1 MIASPTLSG
10 GIALYHPREKQYKQ
24 AHSDT
29 VNYER
34 YIEWHLKYELQA
46 YEGMEDFR
54 AANHVQKQYHR
65 LDGYASKKKSRQEDA
80 LELAEMYKSNE
91 QARQIERQTASI
103 RLRNVIIISAIVFL
117 LAAIAFSVRMLY
129 YNRIIRNKNN
139 VMIHTIDELMTYKD
153 ELLSNRE
160 ENTRLKS
167 NVTGTTRGAIP
178 NAGQGR
184 C

>member
-1 MIASPTLSG
+1 MPLHRMGKGYGYLFDRFPTLSG

-29 VNYER
+29 VNYE

-65 LDGYASKKKSRQEDA
+65 LDGYASRKSRQEDA
-80 LELAEMYKSNE
+80 LELAEMYKE
-91 QARQIERQTASI
+91 QRASRQIERQTASI

-153 ELLSNRE
+153 ELLSNRRR
-160 ENTRLKS
+160 TP
-167 NVTGTTRGAIP
+167 A
-178 NAGQGR
+178 
-184 C
+184 